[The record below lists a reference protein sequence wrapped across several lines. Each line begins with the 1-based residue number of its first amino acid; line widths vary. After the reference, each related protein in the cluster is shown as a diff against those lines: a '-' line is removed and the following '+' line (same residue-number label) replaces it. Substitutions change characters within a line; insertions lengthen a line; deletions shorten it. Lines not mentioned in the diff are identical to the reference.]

1 MAFTPTVYFAIAHTA
16 GAVRRIVAPQL
27 SPAVVTV
34 SAPYSGAPGGG
45 TVLGVS
51 FSTLS
56 GSGTNTAHEGFKL
69 VWTTSLGGDQTCE
82 FSLDPVGFAN
92 LSLSIR
98 NAIVNAFET
107 GGRLVLD
114 VERPGNPAV
123 VDKLAVELRRIQTGD
138 YIVNETGTTAS
149 PAHYPGVAGGAT
161 NLPVGTGTFTYR
173 VSELGGAA
181 DLAINATGALTI
193 TQPAAPAQPFNR
205 VLTVR
210 SSINGV
216 ADGDGGTANL
226 SNVVSTL
233 PVDLHLSTQ
242 CILLLDR
249 SGSMGAPATASTTKW
264 DEALAAANLFAT
276 LYGDGLPPLSTANVG
291 LSSIHSLAFGRFRTQ
306 PSFDAQ
312 YLPAAGFNPATPV
325 VNLPAETPGG
335 GTPIGQALTDALSRF
350 TVGTWKRRHLILL
363 SDGMSNVGTP
373 TFSDV
378 FDFPSTHL
386 PSVAD
391 NANTGIKAH
400 AISYTVAG
408 ETSAEVLSTFVNHY
422 GGAFHGT
429 GAELID
435 LDPNA
440 LREMF
445 LTVLSDVI
453 PVERAEIP
461 GGSTTVEDGLDRA
474 IFVTTGASIS
484 AAHSNAATAALPGG
498 STTTTGSANGYAWA
512 IVDQPLDGL
521 WNVTAPAGAQKFSLF
536 DVALRMRCTVEEQG
550 LGKPIRLTAQVHHKG
565 TPVSGAEIFVAVQR
579 PGESVGAL
587 TTNFVR
593 SGGLV
598 TAVRIGVVTT
608 GVVTLGVLDTTAVS
622 SRRDVPVAA
631 QPTEAD
637 VSLRGTL
644 LDAAEEARN
653 LRLQILGNSIQLRE
667 TEPGVYVAEV
677 DASLTA
683 EEGLYSFRFRG
694 RGHTPA
700 GKPFVRDSRI
710 SKALLPV
717 PDPRRSETTVAR
729 SAVVAGTATY
739 TLTALP
745 VTATGRPLGPAL
757 GGHLVFQ
764 YADSAV
770 RKELPPIVTIDRLDG
785 TYAAQIVLD
794 EKRALPPVALYYLP
808 AGPKAA
814 PLVIRDQH
822 AARRVKVTLDKIQVL
837 DDKDPCFMGK
847 GELEFDAIVAPNS
860 NPHRAVRTR
869 IPRVGTLELASGSA
883 KEVHQVIFEGLVE
896 QDATL
901 SVTVGG
907 KELDWL
913 LFFEREEEL
922 ARYHR
927 TLKLEPGKHTLSP
940 DDEKNDPEALADWKL
955 WYTVEVS

>member
-16 GAVRRIVAPQL
+16 GAVRRLVAPQL
-27 SPAVVTV
+27 GPAVATV
-34 SAPYSGAPGGG
+34 SAPYSGSPGGG
-45 TVLGVS
+45 TPLGVS
-51 FSTLS
+51 FSTLT
-56 GSGTNTAHEGFKL
+56 GSGANNAHEAFKL
-69 VWTTSLGGDQTCE
+69 VWTASLGGDQTCQ
-82 FSLDPVGFAN
+82 FSFDSVGFAN
-92 LSLSIR
+92 LPLALR
-98 NAIVNAFET
+98 NAIVNAFEA

-123 VDKLAVELRRIQTGD
+123 VDKLAIELRRIQTGD

-161 NLPVGTGTFTYR
+161 NLPVGAGTFIYR
-173 VSELGGAA
+173 VSELGGAV

-210 SSINGV
+210 STINGV
-216 ADGDGGTANL
+216 SDGDGGTANL

-264 DEALAAANLFAT
+264 DEAVAAANLFSS
-276 LYGDGLPPLSTANVG
+276 LYGDGLPPVSTANVG
-291 LSSIHSLAFGRFRTQ
+291 LSSTHTLAFGRFRTQ
-306 PSFDAQ
+306 PGFDAQ
-312 YLPAAGFNPATPV
+312 YLPASGFNPATPV
-325 VNLPAETPGG
+325 TVLPAEAPGG
-335 GTPIGQALTDALSRF
+335 GTPIGQALTDALARF

-378 FDFPSTHL
+378 FDFPATHL
-386 PSVAD
+386 PSIAD

-461 GGSTTVEDGLDRA
+461 GGTATLEDGLDRT

-484 AAHSNAATAALPGG
+484 AVHSNATTAALPGG

-512 IVDQPLDGL
+512 IVDQPIEGV
-521 WNVTAPAGAQKFSLF
+521 WNVTAPAGAQKFALY
-536 DVALRMRCTVEEQG
+536 DVALRMRCTVEDQG
-550 LGKPIRLTAQVHHKG
+550 LGKPIRLTAHVQHKG
-565 TPVSGAEIFVAVQR
+565 VPVTGADIFVGVQR

-587 TTNFVR
+587 TTQFAR

-598 TAVRIGVVTT
+598 KAVRSGI
-608 GVVTLGVLDTTAVS
+608 LKSSVLASGLVDVAAVS
-622 SRRDVPVAA
+622 SRRDVAVVA
-631 QPTEAD
+631 QSTEAD

-653 LRLQILGNSIQLRE
+653 LKLQILGNSIRLHE
-667 TEPGVYVAEV
+667 TEPGVYVGEV
-677 DASLTA
+677 DSSLTV

-694 RGHTPA
+694 RGLTPA

-710 SKALLPV
+710 SKALSPI
-717 PDPRRSETTVAR
+717 PDPRRSETSIVR
-729 SAVVAGTATY
+729 SAALGGKVTWTVS
-739 TLTALP
+739 ALP
-745 VTATGRPLGPAL
+745 MTATGRPVGPAL
-757 GGHLVFQ
+757 GGQLVFQ
-764 YADSAV
+764 YVDSAD
-770 RKELPPIVTIDRLDG
+770 RKALPPIVTIDRLDG
-785 TYAAQIVLD
+785 TYAAHIELD
-794 EKRALPPVALYYLP
+794 EKQTLPAVALHYLP
-808 AGPKAA
+808 AGPKVA

-869 IPRVGTLELASGSA
+869 IPRVGTLELSSGDA
-883 KEVHQVIFEGLVE
+883 RDVRQVIFEGLVE

-927 TLKLEPGKHTLSP
+927 TLELEPGKRTLSP